1 MENSPAG
8 CFIAHCWST
17 AGFSTIIHVKASNSK
32 LSVLFDCGS
41 LIPSTISARH
51 VFITHGHCDHI
62 GSTIQH
68 ARAGALS
75 HFGSAYFV
83 PESCLDALQTAKRGF
98 DELDGRP
105 IDMKLSPMRP
115 GASVSLGQDFR
126 VFAFPTVHRVP
137 SQGYCIVKRNRRL
150 LEEFRGADHV
160 EFRRLRAAGIV
171 THEESDSYELAYT
184 GDTTIATFLNP
195 DLSFLLRVP
204 VLIVEMTYLDGDRVK
219 ASTFGHMHLDE
230 FLEHER
236 LFQNAYIIFVHI
248 SEKYRPHTR
257 ALRLLREKIPAYLH
271 ARIGV
276 ALRGLGAHEDVTEL
290 LDRRSFSRRRA
301 EEEDTGLVCA
311 PCQTSRDI

>member
-1 MENSPAG
+1 MATSPAG

-17 AGFSTIIHVKASNSK
+17 AGFSTIIHVKALNSK

-41 LIPSTISARH
+41 LIASTVSARH

-68 ARAGALS
+68 ARAGALNRS
-75 HFGSAYFV
+75 GSAYFV
-83 PESCLDALQTAKRGF
+83 PESCVDALLSAKRGF
-98 DELDGRP
+98 DDLDGHQ
-105 IDMKLSPMRP
+105 IDMNLSPMRP
-115 GASVSLGQDFR
+115 GESVPLGQDFR

-137 SQGYCIVKRNRRL
+137 SQGYCIVKRNRLL
-150 LEEFRGADHV
+150 LEELRGSDHV
-160 EFRRLRAAGIV
+160 EIRRLRNAGV
-171 THEESDSYELAYT
+171 KTHEDSDSYELAYT

-204 VLIVEMTYLDGDRVK
+204 VLIVEMTYLDGDREK

-230 FLEHER
+230 FLENER
-236 LFQNAYIIFVHI
+236 LFQNEYIIFVHI

-257 ALRLLREKIPAYLH
+257 ALRLLREKVPAYLH
-271 ARIGV
+271 SRIGV

-290 LDRRSFSRRRA
+290 LDRRSFSRRRG
-301 EEEDTGLVCA
+301 EEEDAGVVCA
-311 PCQTSRDI
+311 PCRTSKDA